1 MEASPTAAEVVL
13 PPRPSSPEGGAFL
26 DPLEEFN
33 LRLEDIIRTFG
44 SAAAA
49 PDSQV
54 MSPNQPISSR
64 QRQRP

>member
-13 PPRPSSPEGGAFL
+13 PPRPTSPEGGAFP

-49 PDSQV
+49 LDSQV
-54 MSPNQPISSR
+54 TSPNQPISSR